1 MCYTISKMK
10 GFLFVVL
17 CFLLGSTVFAAES
30 QYILCRNKKIVR
42 TLRANAPEKE
52 GGNCTAIYT
61 KNGADKEMGSG
72 RSYNSCVNIIT
83 NIKTNLEKA
92 GWTCKDISSSK
103 ISTAQ

>member
-1 MCYTISKMK
+1 MCYTKTKMK
-10 GFLFVVL
+10 GFILLFGVIV
-17 CFLLGSTVFAAES
+17 GSSAFAAEP

-42 TLRANAPEKE
+42 TLRTIPPASEGAN
-52 GGNCTAIYT
+52 CSSIYT
-61 KNGADKEMGSG
+61 KNGVDKEVGSG
-72 RSYNSCVNIIT
+72 RSYASCVNIVE